1 MNQRCQIWYPKI
13 WVSNSGISN
22 GDTQSFLA
30 ENWVGSEPRFGTRLT
45 LDHTSIG
52 WLLNFDSIIKLVISN
67 LPVDALC
74 SDN

>member
-1 MNQRCQIWYPKI
+1 
-13 WVSNSGISN
+13 
-22 GDTQSFLA
+22 LA